1 MSKQVTDVNMSRS
14 HALSPNSSIGILSLH
29 DAQTESQTTAQTVV
43 AMFQAR
49 SYLPGIL
56 ILDSATD
63 SAPQTILGVLS
74 RQMLFEQGCLNAGD
88 RGWDQPIENFLVPDQ
103 DPPILVTDRAS
114 ILEVAFLIR
123 QRLRI
128 FALDPVVVS
137 FRDGSLRL
145 VDARDVLLA
154 QSQIH
159 ADYEARTHDQTLEIQ
174 DYQLQLDNQ
183 EKALEDLNQILNV
196 RNITQQRHQRHL
208 ERQQHD
214 IFRRTEEVQE
224 LRQRLTNIHRV
235 LDSQVRMLFQSRLDL
250 VATIADSTGQLM
262 RADISLA
269 KELEVVITL
278 SETIQQVSRQAR
290 YLKLHSAIFINRPQ
304 AASLTGFSQIT
315 DGIDR
320 LMTQS
325 ATADQRTQDS
335 VGQIK
340 LNISAV
346 ALAAQDIAQS
356 TEGLIQQLKA
366 TDELLREL
374 ETLADP
380 QNAHESLFTLEQNSG
395 LRTVRSKMR
404 LIDRVSQDL
413 SHLYESEKPYNLR
426 TMLQALE
433 GRLRDR

>member
-1 MSKQVTDVNMSRS
+1 
-14 HALSPNSSIGILSLH
+14 
-29 DAQTESQTTAQTVV
+29 
-43 AMFQAR
+43 
-49 SYLPGIL
+49 
-56 ILDSATD
+56 
-63 SAPQTILGVLS
+63 
-74 RQMLFEQGCLNAGD
+74 MLFERGCLNAGD
-88 RGWDQPIENFLVPDQ
+88 RGWDQPIGNFLIPEQ

-114 ILEVAFLIR
+114 ILEVACLIR

-128 FALDPVVVS
+128 FSLDPVVVS

-159 ADYEARTHDQTLEIQ
+159 SDYEARTHDQTLEIQ
-174 DYQLQLDNQ
+174 DYQLQLDSQ

-224 LRQRLTNIHRV
+224 LRQRLTDIRRV
-235 LDSQVRMLFQSRLDL
+235 LDSQVRLLFQSRLDL
-250 VATIADSTGQLM
+250 VATIAASTGQLM

-304 AASLTGFSQIT
+304 ASSLTGFSQIT

-346 ALAAQDIAQS
+346 ALAAQDIAKS
-356 TEGLIQQLKA
+356 TEGLIQQLKT

-380 QNAHESLFTLEQNSG
+380 QNAHESLFTLEQSSG

-426 TMLQALE
+426 TMLQSLE